1 MESLRYFNKWS
12 TKVRNPRRSL
22 PMQKLKA
29 LHHMI
34 ASSGYSHKWIT
45 VVDQQFLAVITI
57 DITVSRVQGL
67 SARAEL

>member
-1 MESLRYFNKWS
+1 
-12 TKVRNPRRSL
+12 
-22 PMQKLKA
+22 MQQLKA

-34 ASSGYSHKWIT
+34 ASSGYSHKRIT

-57 DITVSRVQGL
+57 AQCDITVSRVQGL